1 MSCVHLRQLFQL
13 CEENELKFSGGDLV
27 HVVCKQCQLE
37 EVCPSLLVEEYEAD
51 HADNGKCLDEIKHWN
66 GLTEAQ
72 KSEADAV
79 AKRDEGS
86 NAWAVGDKPACEA
99 AYKQAIILATD

>member
-1 MSCVHLRQLFQL
+1 MKKLLLIMMF
-13 CEENELKFSGGDLV
+13 G
-27 HVVCKQCQLE
+27 
-37 EVCPSLLVEEYEAD
+37 LLVACSNNAEAD
-51 HADNGKCLDEIKHWN
+51 HSDNGKCLDEIKHWN

-86 NAWAVGDKPACEA
+86 THWAQGDKADCEA
-99 AYKQAIILATD
+99 DYKQAIILATD

>member
-1 MSCVHLRQLFQL
+1 MKKLLLIVLF
-13 CEENELKFSGGDLV
+13 GLV
-27 HVVCKQCQLE
+27 IACSKA
-37 EVCPSLLVEEYEAD
+37 EAD
-51 HADNGKCLDEIKHWN
+51 HSDNGKCLDEIKHWN
-66 GLTEAQ
+66 SLTEAQ

-86 NAWAVGDKPACEA
+86 NAWAVGDKSACEA

>member
-1 MSCVHLRQLFQL
+1 MKKLALTTLFVL
-13 CEENELKFSGGDLV
+13 FTTV
-27 HVVCKQCQLE
+27 AW
-37 EVCPSLLVEEYEAD
+37 AD
-51 HADNGKCLDEIKHWN
+51 HADDGKCLDEIKHWN
-66 GLTEAQ
+66 GLTESQ

-86 NAWAVGDKPACEA
+86 NAWAVGDKSACEA